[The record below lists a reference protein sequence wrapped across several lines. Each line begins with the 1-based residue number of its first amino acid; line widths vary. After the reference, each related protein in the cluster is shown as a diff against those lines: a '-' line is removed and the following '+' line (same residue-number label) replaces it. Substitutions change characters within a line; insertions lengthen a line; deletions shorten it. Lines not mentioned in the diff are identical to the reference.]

1 MSEVNELCKKCGA
14 YWQCGCKD
22 RPVYLVSMEI
32 DQRDWKDEEWA
43 ERVIGNSDTPQ
54 THLFAGADGLLY
66 RRDGT
71 LYTGQAVDSEPPL
84 P

>member
-1 MSEVNELCKKCGA
+1 MSEVNELCEKCGA

-22 RPVYLVSMEI
+22 
-32 DQRDWKDEEWA
+32 EEWA
-43 ERVIGNSDTPQ
+43 EQVIGNSDTPQ

-71 LYTGQAVDSEPPL
+71 LYTGQTVDSEPPL